1 MRYEGFE
8 CVHGSERWLVEL
20 ANDGEGLGLD
30 LGFGVLRRLTRKE
43 DGRVWLIHRNSK
55 VKKRI

>member
-1 MRYEGFE
+1 M
-8 CVHGSERWLVEL
+8 EL
-20 ANDGEGLGLD
+20 ANDGERLGLD
-30 LGFGVLRRLTRKE
+30 LGFGVLRRLMQKE